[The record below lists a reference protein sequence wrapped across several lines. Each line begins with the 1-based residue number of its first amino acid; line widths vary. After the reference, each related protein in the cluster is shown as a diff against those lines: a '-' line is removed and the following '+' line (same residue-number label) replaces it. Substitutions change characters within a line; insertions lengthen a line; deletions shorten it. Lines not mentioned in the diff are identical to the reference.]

1 MGLVSGSPQSLFDLR
16 RPYERP
22 LSDYWQRNK
31 APLSPSLLRLSI
43 QIDGF
48 REIVGN
54 RTFASTAAARPLLA
68 CAVQALDKWRI
79 KSEYRGMIL
88 FPQIQSTPA
97 SANPPRL
104 VGLAKVAAQ
113 SPVAVSKQKAQYFA
127 LPSQR
132 VLNRCRSPRV
142 PFTWT
147 INPYRGCEFG
157 CRYCYARYTHEYLGM
172 EQPAEFEEKIYSKER
187 AGEILRAEL
196 AKNPCGMI
204 AIGTA
209 TDPYQPA
216 ERLFE
221 TTRSILETLRD
232 FRGLRLSI
240 TTKSDLIRRDI
251 GLLRE
256 IAHGNEL
263 QINMSITTLRPD
275 LARRLE
281 PRAPRPDLRLA
292 AAAEAAQAGIA
303 VGVFAMPVLPAITDD
318 PCDLEAIAREAARI
332 GACSF
337 AANVLF
343 LMPAARKA
351 FFPFLEAEFPHL
363 VARYQ
368 QLYAR
373 SAYLRGPYAER
384 ISSLASHL
392 RRKYGLT
399 GRRPNPPSAPFA
411 PVSQLRLFPPTNN

>member
-1 MGLVSGSPQSLFDLR
+1 M
-16 RPYERP
+16 
-22 LSDYWQRNK
+22 
-31 APLSPSLLRLSI
+31 
-43 QIDGF
+43 
-48 REIVGN
+48 
-54 RTFASTAAARPLLA
+54 T
-68 CAVQALDKWRI
+68 
-79 KSEYRGMIL
+79 L
-88 FPQIQSTPA
+88 FPQLPSQLPA
-97 SANPPRL
+97 GPDSPVL
-104 VGLAKVAAQ
+104 VGLAKSAAE
-113 SPVAVSKQKAQYFA
+113 SPVAISKQRTRYFR
-127 LPSQR
+127 LPSKR
-132 VLNRCRSPRV
+132 VLNRCRSPQV

-172 EQPAEFEEKIYSKER
+172 EQPSDFEEKIYSKER

-196 AKNPCGMI
+196 ARDPSGMI

-216 ERLFE
+216 ERIFE

-251 GLLRE
+251 GLLQE
-256 IAHGNEL
+256 IARRNEL
-263 QINMSITTLRPD
+263 QVNMSITTLRPD

-292 AAAEAAQAGIA
+292 AAAELAQAGIA
-303 VGVFAMPVLPAITDD
+303 IGVFAMPVLPAITDD
-318 PCDLEAIAREAARI
+318 AKGLEDIAREAARI

-337 AANVLF
+337 AANVLY

-363 VARYQ
+363 VARYRK
-368 QLYAR
+368 LYAR
-373 SAYLRGPYAER
+373 GAYLRGPYAER
-384 ISSLASHL
+384 ISSLASGL
-392 RRKYGLT
+392 RRKYGLSGYRSSLPT
-399 GRRPNPPSAPFA
+399 APFA
-411 PVSQLRLFPPTNN
+411 PVNQLRLFPTTHGVSSRA

>member
-1 MGLVSGSPQSLFDLR
+1 M
-16 RPYERP
+16 
-22 LSDYWQRNK
+22 
-31 APLSPSLLRLSI
+31 
-43 QIDGF
+43 
-48 REIVGN
+48 
-54 RTFASTAAARPLLA
+54 T
-68 CAVQALDKWRI
+68 
-79 KSEYRGMIL
+79 L
-88 FPQIQSTPA
+88 FPQIQNQPPIA
-97 SANPPRL
+97 SNPPVL

-113 SPVAVSKQKAQYFA
+113 SPVAVSKQKARYFTLA
-127 LPSQR
+127 SKR

-172 EQPAEFEEKIYSKER
+172 EASAEFEEKIYSKER

-196 AKNPCGMI
+196 AKNPSGSI

-216 ERLFE
+216 ERLFA
-221 TTRSILETLRD
+221 TTRGILETLRD

-240 TTKSDLIRRDI
+240 TTKSDLIRRDL

-256 IAHGNEL
+256 IARGNEL

-292 AAAEAAQAGIA
+292 AAAEAVQAGLD

-318 PCDLEAIAREAARI
+318 PRHLEAIAREAARI

-337 AANVLF
+337 AANVLY

-363 VARYQ
+363 VPQYRK
-368 QLYAR
+368 LYAHG
-373 SAYLRGPYAER
+373 AYLRGPYPER
-384 ISSLASHL
+384 IASLAREL
-392 RRKYGLT
+392 RRKYRLT
-399 GRRPNPPSAPFA
+399 GPRAGLLPAPFA
-411 PVSQLRLFPPTNN
+411 PVNQMRLFP

>member
-1 MGLVSGSPQSLFDLR
+1 M
-16 RPYERP
+16 
-22 LSDYWQRNK
+22 
-31 APLSPSLLRLSI
+31 
-43 QIDGF
+43 
-48 REIVGN
+48 
-54 RTFASTAAARPLLA
+54 T
-68 CAVQALDKWRI
+68 
-79 KSEYRGMIL
+79 L
-88 FPQIQSTPA
+88 FPQIPSPPSLGASSPA
-97 SANPPRL
+97 L

-113 SPVAVSKQKAQYFA
+113 SPVAVSKQQARYFSLA
-127 LPSQR
+127 SKR

-172 EQPAEFEEKIYSKER
+172 DHPEEFEEKIYSKQR

-196 AKNPCGMI
+196 ARDPGGMI

-216 ERLFE
+216 ERLFQ

-263 QINMSITTLRPD
+263 QINVSVTTLRPD

-292 AAAEAAQAGIA
+292 AAAELVQAGIA
-303 VGVFAMPVLPAITDD
+303 VGIFAMPVLPDITDD
-318 PCDLEAIAREAARI
+318 PRDLEAIAREASRI

-337 AANVLF
+337 AANVLY
-343 LMPAARKA
+343 LMPAACKA

-363 VARYQ
+363 VAKYQ
-368 QLYAR
+368 KLYAR
-373 SAYLRGPYAER
+373 GAYLRGPYAER
-384 ISSLASHL
+384 IAALASAL
-392 RRKYGLT
+392 RHKYGLT
-399 GRRPNPPSAPFA
+399 GRRTRSRFAPFA
-411 PVSQLRLFPPTNN
+411 PVNQLRLFSGTAQDSL

>member
-1 MGLVSGSPQSLFDLR
+1 M
-16 RPYERP
+16 
-22 LSDYWQRNK
+22 
-31 APLSPSLLRLSI
+31 
-43 QIDGF
+43 
-48 REIVGN
+48 
-54 RTFASTAAARPLLA
+54 T
-68 CAVQALDKWRI
+68 
-79 KSEYRGMIL
+79 L
-88 FPQIQSTPA
+88 FPLAQSQ
-97 SANPPRL
+97 PPGAAGAPVL
-104 VGLAKVAAQ
+104 VGLAKAAAE
-113 SPVAVSKQKAQYFA
+113 SPVAISKHRTRYFE
-127 LPSQR
+127 LPTKR

-172 EQPAEFEEKIYSKER
+172 EHPAEFEEKVYSKER

-196 AKNPCGMI
+196 ARDPSGMI

-216 ERLFE
+216 ERVFE

-240 TTKSDLIRRDI
+240 TTKSDLIRRDF

-263 QINMSITTLRPD
+263 EINISITTLRPE

-292 AAAEAAQAGIA
+292 AAAEAAQAGLA
-303 VGVFAMPVLPAITDD
+303 VGIFAMPVLPSITDD
-318 PCDLEAIAREAARI
+318 PRDLEAIARAAARS

-337 AANVLF
+337 AASVLY

-363 VARYQ
+363 VAKYQ
-368 QLYAR
+368 KLYAR
-373 SAYLRGPYAER
+373 GAYLRGPYAEK
-384 ISSLASHL
+384 ISALAREL
-392 RRKYGLT
+392 RRKYHLT
-399 GRRPNPPSAPFA
+399 GCRAAPPSASFA
-411 PVSQLRLFPPTNN
+411 PVNQLRLFPAARVSHSRS

>member
-1 MGLVSGSPQSLFDLR
+1 MA
-16 RPYERP
+16 
-22 LSDYWQRNK
+22 NK
-31 APLSPSLLRLSI
+31 
-43 QIDGF
+43 
-48 REIVGN
+48 
-54 RTFASTAAARPLLA
+54 
-68 CAVQALDKWRI
+68 KRI
-79 KSEYRGMIL
+79 WGMTL
-88 FPQIQSTPA
+88 FPQIQSQPLIPT
-97 SANPPRL
+97 NPIPTNPSVL
-104 VGLAKVAAQ
+104 VGLARIAAQ

-127 LPSQR
+127 LTSKSI
-132 VLNRCRSPRV
+132 LNRCRSSRV

-172 EQPAEFEEKIYSKER
+172 EQSAAFEEKIYSKER
-187 AGEILRAEL
+187 AGEILRTEL
-196 AKNPCGMI
+196 ARDPGGSI

-216 ERLFE
+216 ERVFE

-303 VGVFAMPVLPAITDD
+303 VGIFAMPVLPAITDD
-318 PCDLEAIAREAARI
+318 PHGLEAIAREAARI

-337 AANVLF
+337 AANLLY

-363 VARYQ
+363 VAKYH

-373 SAYLRGPYAER
+373 GAYLRGSYAER
-384 ISSLASHL
+384 IESLASEL
-392 RRKYGLT
+392 RRKYRLT
-399 GRRPNPPSAPFA
+399 GRRASSLAAPFA
-411 PVSQLRLFPPTNN
+411 PVNQLRLFPPSVAAHR